1 MSVFPSFLIGLREGL
16 EAALIVAIL
25 VAYLV
30 KTSNGHALSRLW
42 MGVGAAIGLSVA
54 LGLAMTFVSEELSEE
69 AAEAFAGITSLLAV
83 ALITWMIFWMA
94 TNARHLKAHLH
105 GEMDRALETSTVA
118 VAMVAFLAVIRE
130 GLETA
135 IFLWAGIRS
144 SGEATTAVIGAL
156 IGLGAAVALGFLMYK
171 GAVRLNLTAL
181 FTWTGALL
189 VIVAGGILR
198 YAVHEFQELGW
209 LPGEDSV
216 AFDLTSTFPADGIV
230 ATFARGLLS
239 ITPTM
244 TWLEVVVWLAY
255 VVPTL
260 IAFFWVISRR
270 DAARPAARPTAEAA
284 VTSESSPS

>member
-1 MSVFPSFLIGLREGL
+1 MFPSFLIGLREGL

-30 KTSNGHALSRLW
+30 KTSNGHALRRLW
-42 MGVGAAIGLSVA
+42 IGVGAAIALSIG
-54 LGLAMTFVSEELSEE
+54 LGLALTFVSEELSEE

-94 TNARHLKAHLH
+94 TNARHIKAHLH

-144 SGEATTAVIGAL
+144 SGEATTAVIGAIL
-156 IGLGAAVALGFLMYK
+156 GLATAVVLGFLMYR

-209 LPGEDSV
+209 LPGEDNV
-216 AFDLTSTFPADGIV
+216 AFDLTSTFPADGVI

-239 ITPTM
+239 ITPKM
-244 TWLEVVVWLAY
+244 TWLEVAVWLAY
-255 VVPTL
+255 VIPTL
-260 IAFFWVISRR
+260 AAFFWVIRR
-270 DAARPAARPTAEAA
+270 RSTPKAPEAA
-284 VTSESSPS
+284 GAAASDAVAGVPQR

>member
-1 MSVFPSFLIGLREGL
+1 MFPSFLIGLREGL

-30 KTSNGHALSRLW
+30 KTSNGHALQRLW
-42 MGVGAAIGLSVA
+42 IGVGAAIVLSVG
-54 LGLAMTFVSEELSEE
+54 LGLALTFVSEELSEE

-94 TNARHLKAHLH
+94 TNARHIKAHLH
-105 GEMDRALETSTVA
+105 GEMDRALQTSTVA

-144 SGEATTAVIGAL
+144 SGEATTAVIGAIL
-156 IGLGAAVALGFLMYK
+156 GLATAVVLGFLMYR

-209 LPGEDSV
+209 LPGEDNV
-216 AFDLTSTFPADGIV
+216 AFDLTSTFPADGII

-239 ITPTM
+239 ITPKM
-244 TWLEVVVWLAY
+244 TWLEVAVWLAY
-255 VVPTL
+255 VIPTL
-260 IAFFWVISRR
+260 VAFFWVISRR
-270 DAARPAARPTAEAA
+270 SSPRTQ
-284 VTSESSPS
+284 ESSAAAAPDAVADAPQR

>member
-1 MSVFPSFLIGLREGL
+1 MFPSFLIGLREGL

-42 MGVGAAIGLSVA
+42 MGVGAAIGLSVL

-83 ALITWMIFWMA
+83 GLITWMIFWMA
-94 TNARHLKAHLH
+94 TNARHIRAHLH
-105 GEMDRALETSTVA
+105 GEMDRALKTSTVA
-118 VAMVAFLAVIRE
+118 VAMVAFFAVIRE

-156 IGLGAAVALGFLMYK
+156 LGLATAVVLGFLMYR

-209 LPGEDSV
+209 LPGEDAI
-216 AFDLTSTFPADGIV
+216 AFDVTSTFPADGV
-230 ATFARGLLS
+230 AATLVRGLFS
-239 ITPTM
+239 ITPSM
-244 TWLEVVVWLAY
+244 TWLEVAVWLAY
-255 VVPTL
+255 VIPTL
-260 IAFFWVISRR
+260 IAFFWVIRRR
-270 DAARPAARPTAEAA
+270 DAAAPTAAA
-284 VTSESSPS
+284 AAGQEPVAASDATTR

>member
-1 MSVFPSFLIGLREGL
+1 MFPSFLIGLREGL

-30 KTSNGHALSRLW
+30 KTSNGHALKRLW
-42 MGVGAAIGLSVA
+42 LGVGAAIGVSVA
-54 LGLAMTFVSEELSEE
+54 LGLVMTFISEELSEE

-83 ALITWMIFWMA
+83 GLITWMIFWMA
-94 TNARHLKAHLH
+94 TNARHIKAHLH

-118 VAMVAFLAVIRE
+118 VAMVAFLAVVRE

-144 SGEATTAVIGAL
+144 SGEATTAVIGAIL
-156 IGLGAAVALGFLMYK
+156 GLATAVVLGFLMYK
-171 GAVRLNLTAL
+171 GAVKLNLTAL

-198 YAVHEFQELGW
+198 YAVHEFQEVGW
-209 LPGEDSV
+209 LPGEDNV
-216 AFDLTSTFPADGIV
+216 AFDLTSTFPADGVI

-239 ITPTM
+239 ITPSM

-255 VVPTL
+255 VIPTL

-270 DAARPAARPTAEAA
+270 SAPKPAAPSDAPAAADAAADA
-284 VTSESSPS
+284 SSR